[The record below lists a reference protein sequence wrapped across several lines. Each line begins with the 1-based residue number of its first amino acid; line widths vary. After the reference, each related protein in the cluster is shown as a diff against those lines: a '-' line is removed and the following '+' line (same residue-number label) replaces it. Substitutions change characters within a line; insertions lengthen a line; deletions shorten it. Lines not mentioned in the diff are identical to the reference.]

1 MKAPAEK
8 LFPTYNTRFIA
19 LSAYEGFIM
28 IEDTIFGKSTE
39 VAKILRERKWQAIFA
54 KLYK

>member
-8 LFPTYNTRFIA
+8 LFPTYNSRFIA

-28 IEDTIFGKSTE
+28 IEDAIFGKSTE
-39 VAKILRERKWQAIFA
+39 VAKILRESKWQAIFD